1 MNTSGRLFLLAHLL
15 LAVLLVRPCAADE
28 GMWMVNLIDKTL
40 ALKMARAGMTADPS
54 LVYDENGVSMSDAV
68 VSLDFSCTA
77 AVVSEYGLIMTNQHC
92 AQADLLAVS
101 TPGRDYVR
109 DGFWAMTLDEEI
121 PVPGRSALFLRFT
134 VDVTED
140 VNEYMAEAA
149 REGKTVNFRRMA
161 YIMEEAVSRE
171 TGYEAVLSPLWG
183 GERYCLSLYDRYEDV
198 RLVAAP
204 PSAVAGFGGTMDNWV
219 WPQHKADFAIYRV
232 YTAPDGSPS
241 PYSADNVPMI
251 PRNHF
256 DISLSGCRPGDFAM
270 VLGYPAGTERY
281 SSSFAMKERME
292 TVSPAVAEVRGGILD
307 IMDKWMLSDPEIRR
321 KYTDARFSVSNGL
334 DYAVGEMK
342 NAAAYALEDSLR
354 AEDAALGR
362 WIGSDSS
369 RRERWGGLMQE
380 LPVKYAACADL
391 RRSLVYYEE
400 AFVRGTPL
408 YRLSGRMSR
417 TKDVSRLAEGFAAV
431 PEFWQDHDVRVEKEL
446 LEHSVRTFFTNVDTL
461 FWSPF
466 HTHLY
471 VRWGSDYAAMTDYVW
486 ESSMF
491 TCAPRYDSL
500 KAAVAPVLAGL
511 DLSDTLSCEQ
521 CASALR
527 EAVSLYY
534 DPLYQLLHSCRYQNF
549 YSALSDIEDGV
560 SVRMLEMER
569 QKAMY
574 HMLLDRGVPQYPDAN
589 STMRLSYGKVCG
601 MSPED
606 GVEYVWRTTPRGIVR
621 KYVPGDRYYDTD
633 PRYVAM
639 VSGSGWQRWFPG
651 EDCATLD
658 FLTDNDVAAGN
669 SGSPVLDASGRLVG
683 LAFDANREALGGG
696 LYYVGEFSRC
706 VCLDIRYVL
715 WVLDCYAGADNIL
728 AELGF

>member
-1 MNTSGRLFLLAHLL
+1 MAQLL
-15 LAVLLVRPCAADE
+15 LAFLLVRPCAADE
-28 GMWMVNLIDKTL
+28 GMWMVNLIDRTL
-40 ALKMARAGMTADPS
+40 ALKMARAGMTADPA

-92 AQADLLAVS
+92 AQSDLLAVS
-101 TPGRDYVR
+101 GPGKDYVR
-109 DGFWAMTLDEEI
+109 DGFWAMDMDEEI

-149 REGKTVNFRRMA
+149 REGKTVSFRRMA

-241 PYSADNVPMI
+241 PYSADNVPLI

-256 DISLSGCRPGDFAM
+256 TISLSGCRPGDFAM
-270 VLGYPAGTERY
+270 VLGYPSGTGRY
-281 SSSFAMKERME
+281 GSSFAMKDRVG
-292 TVSPAVAEVRGGILD
+292 TVSPAVAQVRGGILD
-307 IMDKWMLSDPEIRR
+307 IMDRWMLSDPDVRR
-321 KYTDARFSVSNGL
+321 KYSDIRFSVSNGL

-342 NAAAYALEDSLR
+342 NVSAYSLVDSLCAKDR
-354 AEDAALGR
+354 ALGE
-362 WIGSDSS
+362 WIASDSS
-369 RRERWGGLMQE
+369 RLARWGGLMQE
-380 LPVKYAACADL
+380 LPVKYSSTADL

-417 TKDVSRLAEGFAAV
+417 RHGEADASRLAESFADV
-431 PEFWQDHDVRVEKEL
+431 QRFWQERDRRVEKDL
-446 LEHSVRTFFTNVDTL
+446 LEHSVHTFFTNVDTL

-471 VRWGSDYAAMTDYVW
+471 VRWGDDYTAMTDYVW
-486 ESSMF
+486 NSSIF
-491 TCAPRYDSL
+491 TSQRRYDSL
-500 KAAVAPVLAGL
+500 KSVVTPLVEAL
-511 DLSDTLSCEQ
+511 DLTDTTSCKEF
-521 CASALR
+521 ASALR
-527 EAVSLYY
+527 DAVSLYY
-534 DPLYQLLHSCRYQNF
+534 DPLYQLLHSCCYQNF

-560 SVRMLEMER
+560 SLRMLETER

-574 HMLLDRGVPQYPDAN
+574 NMLLDMEVPQYPDAN

-606 GVEYVWRTTPRGIVR
+606 GIEYVWRTTPRGILR

-633 PRYVAM
+633 RRYVEM
-639 VSGSGWQRWFPG
+639 VSAGGWQRWFPG